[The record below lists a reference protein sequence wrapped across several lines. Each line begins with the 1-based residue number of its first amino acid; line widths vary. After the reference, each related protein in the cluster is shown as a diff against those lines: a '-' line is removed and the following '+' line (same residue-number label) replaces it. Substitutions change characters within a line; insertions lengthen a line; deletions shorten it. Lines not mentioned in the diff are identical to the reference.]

1 MHPINRRALLGAS
14 LAATALAGTSARA
27 KSAAPIAETRYG
39 KVKGYW
45 RNGIACFKGV
55 RYGADTAPRRFL
67 PALTPKP
74 WAGVA
79 ETLDYGPAAPQS
91 HNGEK
96 QSEDCLFLN
105 VWTPGLRDGKKRPV
119 MFYIHGGAYSEGSGS
134 SPLYDGVNL
143 ARRGDAVVVTVN
155 HRLNIFGY
163 LSLARFDAHY
173 PDSGN
178 IGQIDLVMALQ
189 WVRDNIA
196 AFGGDPNCVFAFGQS
211 GGGAKIA
218 TMMAMPAARGLFH
231 RATTMSGNQVTAC
244 GPLHAMK
251 RTEAFLKQLGL
262 TPKDIGMLRTMP
274 VARLLPGMAAPDPIA
289 EYKAGVY
296 FGPVLDDRN
305 LHRHPFYPDAPAQSL
320 DIPMMIGNTHDETRL
335 LIGAKSEKY
344 FHLQWE
350 DLPALLE
357 ANLRLDISPERV
369 VKEYRRFYPHYSP
382 SDVFFAAT
390 TAGRSWRG
398 AIIEDEMRAQSRSP
412 AYAYQVDWGSPLDGG
427 KWRAP
432 HSIDIALAFA
442 NTAADHQLTGD
453 GPGARAMAAIVSD
466 TFLAFARTGIPN
478 NKAVPHWTPYSMA
491 RRETMI
497 FDLPPRMEDDPR
509 SVERKLFARVPFTQ
523 FGT

>member
-96 QSEDCLFLN
+96 QSEDCLVLN

-497 FDLPPRMEDDPR
+497 FDLPPRMENDPR
-509 SVERKLFARVPFTQ
+509 GVERKLFARVPFTQ